1 MTNEKFWDDEWI
13 YLSGK
18 WFEYKHLKTN
28 DKNLPWD
35 QDYFPTTKQEVVQ
48 EVEMTRRM
56 NYLIFLKDPEE

>member
-1 MTNEKFWDDEWI
+1 MKSFGMMNEFKWF
-13 YLSGK
+13 

-35 QDYFPTTKQEVVQ
+35 QDYFPTTKQEVVL